1 MAQAVTEILAKCV
14 RTGDNVVMGDSNLRN
29 ILRQP
34 PRGPKHQP
42 AKRTVRWS
50 AVGAITGALAGTAL
64 AVIPTLASIF
74 ARTVVTPDPKPTE
87 DVQLYNYWPTC
98 GPTGQDLVELSVTSQ
113 TTVRGQYALV
123 FDEGSGVA
131 RIGEITDIDWK
142 RGTVTRIVEEV
153 YSGDLAQTVRGRW
166 AGFVWPTPKEAGYE
180 FRDVQIPVDDGLAP
194 AWLIEPKRSTQHS
207 NTWLITVHGRGSKR
221 NEGLRMMG
229 VAERMGMPGLLV
241 SYRNDGDAP
250 DARDRKFGLGAT
262 EWPDIEAS
270 ILYALNHGAT
280 SVVLGGF
287 SMGGAVS
294 LQVVH
299 RSALSSFVRGL
310 ILVGPVIDWMDVL
323 RHQAQINKLP
333 HIAGKLGSWLIE
345 SPWGKT
351 ITGLASPVDLRR
363 LDWVTRS
370 DDITHPIL
378 ILHSESD
385 DFVPI
390 GPSAQLAA
398 KNRKLVSLVR
408 FQQAR
413 HTREWNVDPERFDS
427 AMLTWLHVLLTG
439 PQQSRLSLSS
449 PKTAD

>member
-1 MAQAVTEILAKCV
+1 MTEILAKYV
-14 RTGDNVVMGDSNLRN
+14 RTGDNVVMGESNLSNVVR
-29 ILRQP
+29 LPSFGSKQQP
-34 PRGPKHQP
+34 V
-42 AKRTVRWS
+42 KRTVRWS
-50 AVGAITGALAGTAL
+50 AVGAITGALVGTAL
-64 AVIPTLASIF
+64 AIIPTLASIF

-87 DVQLYNYWPTC
+87 DVQVYNYLPTR
-98 GPTGQDLVELSVTSQ
+98 GVSGAGLIELSVTPQ

-123 FDEGSGVA
+123 FNEGTGVA
-131 RIGEITDIDWK
+131 RIGEIVATERK
-142 RGTVTRIVEEV
+142 RDTITRIVEEV
-153 YSGDLAQTVRGRW
+153 YSGDLTQAVRGRW
-166 AGFVWPTPKEAGYE
+166 AGFVWPTPKEAGYVYRNVE
-180 FRDVQIPVDDGLAP
+180 IPVDDGLAP

-229 VAERMGMPGLLV
+229 VAQRMGMPGLMV

-262 EWPDIEAS
+262 EWPDIEAA

-294 LQVVH
+294 LQVMY
-299 RSALSSFVRGL
+299 RSALSSYIRGL
-310 ILVGPVIDWMDVL
+310 VLVGPVIDWLDVL
-323 RHQAQINKLP
+323 RHQARINRLP

-351 ITGLASPVDLRR
+351 ITGLASPVDLQR

-378 ILHSESD
+378 ILHSEND

-390 GPSAQLAA
+390 GPSEQLAA
-398 KNRKLVSLVR
+398 KNRKLVSMVR
-408 FQQAR
+408 FQEAR

-439 PQQSRLSLSS
+439 PQHSRLSLSS
-449 PKTAD
+449 PKTAE

>member
-1 MAQAVTEILAKCV
+1 MTKILAKCV

-34 PRGPKHQP
+34 PRGLKHQP

-87 DVQLYNYWPTC
+87 DVQLYNYLPAS
-98 GPTGQDLVELSVTSQ
+98 GPTGQGLVELSVTSQ

-123 FDEGSGVA
+123 FDEGNGVA
-131 RIGEITDIDWK
+131 RIGEITGTDRK

-262 EWPDIEAS
+262 EWPDIEAA

-299 RSALSSFVRGL
+299 RSALSNYVRGL

-378 ILHSESD
+378 ILHSEND